1 MAKLES
7 LFDQPELEADG
18 VWLRWRVDIE
28 IKLRSTRTP
37 AVRDRLRKIGAR
49 LLSGGTS
56 QRDEE
61 NLKRIYARH
70 VIVDWRNI
78 QDASGAQVPY
88 SHDTAYNLL
97 ANPKLV
103 SLWEW
108 VIEQANSRANFQATE
123 EDEEL
128 TEEDEGN

>member
-18 VWLRWRVDIE
+18 VWLRWRADIE
-28 IKLRSTRTP
+28 IKLRSTRTT

-49 LLSGGTS
+49 MLSGGTS

-78 QDASGAQVPY
+78 QDASGAPVPY
-88 SHDTAYNLL
+88 SAETAYNML

-108 VIEQANSRANFQATE
+108 VVNQATNPINFGGDLE
-123 EDEEL
+123 EEEL